1 MTHHERVIR
10 AIAFGSPDRIPV
22 WHFNRDETEGDIL
35 RYELA
40 ITRDDVSEWGYRW
53 ERLGDGTMGQPSGAV
68 VPSWDDLGAYRFPGL
83 DEDERLRGLPD
94 FLRRSGGHYLLAG
107 IGITGFTT
115 YTFIRG
121 FADALADF
129 LLDPGRAG
137 ALLDRIFAWENALI
151 DLAAANGFH
160 GVHFQDDWGTQDR
173 LLISPALWRELF
185 KPRYRV
191 QFARAHARGLHV
203 WFHSCGN
210 IADILPD
217 FHEIGVDVMNIS
229 QPNAVD
235 IAKVGASLRGRQC
248 FMAPVSYQTVSITGT
263 PEDIFNEA
271 ARLYRELGTAK
282 GGFVG
287 YVEEYG
293 SIGMSEENYR
303 ACVDAWKER

>member
-1 MTHHERVIR
+1 
-10 AIAFGSPDRIPV
+10 
-22 WHFNRDETEGDIL
+22 
-35 RYELA
+35 
-40 ITRDDVSEWGYRW
+40 
-53 ERLGDGTMGQPSGAV
+53 MG
-68 VPSWDDLGAYRFPGL
+68 
-83 DEDERLRGLPD
+83 
-94 FLRRSGGHYLLAG
+94 HAG
-107 IGITGFTT
+107 
-115 YTFIRG
+115 R
-121 FADALADF
+121 
-129 LLDPGRAG
+129 
-137 ALLDRIFAWENALI
+137 
-151 DLAAANGFH
+151 
-160 GVHFQDDWGTQDR
+160 
-173 LLISPALWRELF
+173 LISPALWRELF
-185 KPRYRV
+185 QPANGASPGPC
-191 QFARAHARGLHV
+191 ARLHV
-203 WFHSCGN
+203 GSNRGN

-217 FHEIGVDVMNIS
+217 YHEIGVDVMNIS